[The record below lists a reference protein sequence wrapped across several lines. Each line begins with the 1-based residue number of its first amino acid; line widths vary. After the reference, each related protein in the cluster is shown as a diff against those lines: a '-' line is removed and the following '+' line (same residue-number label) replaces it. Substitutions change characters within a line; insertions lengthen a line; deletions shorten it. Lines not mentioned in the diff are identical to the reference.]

1 MNQELN
7 YKHLYYFWVTAKEG
21 GMSHAAERL
30 GLAVQTVSAQV
41 RLLEQS
47 LGHALFKPAGRGLAL
62 TEAGQ
67 TALELAEQIFALGE
81 QLHTAVG
88 DAASQNRVRLMV
100 GISDGL
106 SKFAVRDLLGP
117 ALSEPNLRL
126 LCHED
131 GFEDLLGSLAL
142 HRLDVVL
149 SDRPAPANPNLRLYS
164 HPLGSSPLGWYAPK
178 AWLAEARRDFPH
190 CLSQVP
196 VLLPTAQSSVRL
208 RIDQWFERHGVQPRV
223 VGEFEDSALLATFG
237 ASGMGVI
244 PAAERL
250 RDDLA
255 QGYGLKWFAPCD
267 GVQEHFYAIGT
278 ARKVQHPLVQRLL
291 NASVF

>member
-1 MNQELN
+1 MHQELN

-21 GMSHAAERL
+21 GMSHAAARL
-30 GLAVQTVSAQV
+30 GMAVQTVSAQV

-47 LGHALFKPAGRGLAL
+47 LGHALFKPVGRGLAL

-67 TALELAEQIFALGE
+67 TALELAEQIFQLGG
-81 QLHTAVG
+81 QLHAAVG
-88 DAASQNRVRLMV
+88 DAASQQRMRLVV

-106 SKFAVRDLLGP
+106 PKLAVRDLLAP
-117 ALSEPNLRL
+117 AMAEANLRL

-131 GFEDLLGSLAL
+131 SFDDLLAALAL

-149 SDRPAPANPNLRLYS
+149 SDRPAPANPNLKLYS
-164 HPLGSSPLGWYAPK
+164 HAMGSSPLGWYAPK
-178 AWLAEARRDFPH
+178 AWLAQARHDFPRS
-190 CLSQVP
+190 LAQVP

-208 RIDQWFERHGVQPRV
+208 RIDQWFERQGVQPRV

-237 ASGMGVI
+237 ASGMGVL
-244 PAAERL
+244 PAAERM
-250 RDDLA
+250 REPLA
-255 QGYGLKWFAPCD
+255 QGYGLQWIGPCD

-291 NASVF
+291 SASVA